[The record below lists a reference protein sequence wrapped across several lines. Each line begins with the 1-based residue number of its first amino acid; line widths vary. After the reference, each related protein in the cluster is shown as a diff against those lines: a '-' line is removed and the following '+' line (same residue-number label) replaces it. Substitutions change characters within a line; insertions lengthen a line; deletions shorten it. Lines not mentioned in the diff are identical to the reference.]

1 MIQIL
6 KENLSRQ
13 TKALM
18 LLGALLEEEFSRLTS
33 LNPQGV
39 SQLELTIQ
47 ELLRQ
52 IAGERTSLVALIGRI
67 KPGVRRVR
75 GVRDE
80 FSSEQWGEVE
90 ELLQRLDAMEQ
101 KSAIQAAK
109 NQRLALGLYDQS
121 SSLLKHMH
129 QQLQPKRNDAYG
141 ANGRFVKPAS
151 QPNLISGR
159 L

>member
-18 LLGALLEEEFSRLTS
+18 LLNALLEEEFSRLTS

-52 IAGERTSLVALIGRI
+52 IAAERSSLMALVGRI

-75 GVRDE
+75 GLRDE
-80 FSSEQWGEVE
+80 YAPEVWDEVE
-90 ELLQRLDAMEQ
+90 ALLQRLDAVEQ
-101 KSAIQAAK
+101 KGAVQAAK

-121 SSLLKHMH
+121 TALLKHMH
-129 QQLQPKRNDAYG
+129 VQLQPKRNDAYG

-151 QPNLISGR
+151 RPNLISGR